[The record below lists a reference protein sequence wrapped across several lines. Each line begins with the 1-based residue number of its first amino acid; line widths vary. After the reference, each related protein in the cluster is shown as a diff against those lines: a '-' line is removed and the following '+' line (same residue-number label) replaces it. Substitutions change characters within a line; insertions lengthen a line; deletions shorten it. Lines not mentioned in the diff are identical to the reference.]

1 MLVRVLDSANKYIEH
16 IIIWFYDTYG
26 IHITG
31 SEAVQFAINTTDV
44 EESLRVNP
52 LKYRV
57 STKLPTSRYRIDTKA
72 SNKLRQILAAS
83 FGDVDTRDEV
93 ILSSIIVHRS
103 ITLPIKKSG
112 GRPD

>member
-1 MLVRVLDSANKYIEH
+1 MLVRVLDSANRYVEH
-16 IIIWFYDTYG
+16 IIAWFYNVYG

-31 SEAVQFAINTTDV
+31 DEAVQFAINTTDT
-44 EESLRVNP
+44 EESLRINP

-57 STKLPTSRYRIDTKA
+57 STKLPTTRYRIDKKA
-72 SNKLRQILAAS
+72 ADKLRQILANS

-112 GRPD
+112 GQPD